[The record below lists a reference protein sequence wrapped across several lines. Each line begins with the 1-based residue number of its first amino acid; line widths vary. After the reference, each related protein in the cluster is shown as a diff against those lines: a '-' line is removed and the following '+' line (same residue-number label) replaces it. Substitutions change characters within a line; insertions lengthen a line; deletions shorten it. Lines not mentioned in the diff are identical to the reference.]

1 MKNLTLLS
9 ILLVGVLGF
18 MTSCSSS
25 DACHECH
32 VAYMLGDTEIEV
44 PITNSEG
51 GDEFCGAELEDVETE
66 GYTHTID
73 QTIIDNDTISSFGAS
88 SIPLIPF
95 EDLPLKTRSFLDSN
109 LIHLPNFVLNIAS

>member
-1 MKNLTLLS
+1 MKKISILS
-9 ILLVGVLGF
+9 ILLVGIFGF

-32 VAYMLGDTEIEV
+32 VAYMLADNTEIEV

-51 GDEFCGAELEDVETE
+51 GDEFCGTELEDVETE

-73 QTIIDNDTISSFGAS
+73 QTIIDNDTIPAGDY
-88 SIPLIPF
+88 PVHC
-95 EDLPLKTRSFLDSN
+95 EDHGD
-109 LIHLPNFVLNIAS
+109 HDH